1 MRKKF
6 LLLLALLF
14 LLAGVIFVLP
24 AVRDH
29 VPDQTK
35 ESAAEETEPSTTESE
50 PPTETET
57 ESETGTE
64 TEEPTEEE
72 TEGPGDPVDREKIET
87 HLIIASD
94 THYMSPSLTDYGVA
108 FDQLVNSSDGKEIRY
123 QPQLWQAFESEVL
136 EAHPDAL
143 ILSGDLSLNGE
154 KANHL
159 EFAEKLRK
167 IKDAGIPVYVIP
179 GNHDINKPNAGEYFG
194 DQRTDVESV
203 TSEEF
208 REIYGDFGYNEAKSE
223 APDSLS
229 YLVELN
235 DTTWLMMLDTTV
247 CEPENEVYG
256 EIKEGTLEWM
266 EECLKEAYAEGITVI
281 PVGHHNLQRLSRVYV
296 EECVIENCD
305 EVRELFERYL
315 TPVYFSGH
323 LHTQKVMKHL
333 TEPGMGS
340 DTYGIWEIVSNS
352 LILPPCQ
359 YGTVMLNTDGS
370 IDYLAKTVDV
380 STWAAANGETDPNL
394 LEFSAYAADYLQT
407 VIKNQIFKTL
417 EDVPKEL
424 KEVMADFYTDIYK
437 DYYAG
442 VPISYSEKKN
452 EFGYGLWVRYMDPSV
467 EFRQLDGMMRDTMS
481 ANNHAEIPNPVRL
494 KRPEQ

>member
-94 THYMSPSLTDYGVA
+94 THYMSPSLTDYGAA
-108 FDQLVNSSDGKEIRY
+108 FDQLVNSSDGKVIRY

-208 REIYGDFGYNEAKSE
+208 REIYGEFGYNEAKSE

-235 DTTWLMMLDTTV
+235 DTTWLMMLDTMV

-256 EIKEGTLEWM
+256 EIKEETLE
-266 EECLKEAYAEGITVI
+266 
-281 PVGHHNLQRLSRVYV
+281 
-296 EECVIENCD
+296 
-305 EVRELFERYL
+305 
-315 TPVYFSGH
+315 
-323 LHTQKVMKHL
+323 
-333 TEPGMGS
+333 
-340 DTYGIWEIVSNS
+340 
-352 LILPPCQ
+352 
-359 YGTVMLNTDGS
+359 
-370 IDYLAKTVDV
+370 
-380 STWAAANGETDPNL
+380 
-394 LEFSAYAADYLQT
+394 
-407 VIKNQIFKTL
+407 
-417 EDVPKEL
+417 
-424 KEVMADFYTDIYK
+424 
-437 DYYAG
+437 
-442 VPISYSEKKN
+442 
-452 EFGYGLWVRYMDPSV
+452 
-467 EFRQLDGMMRDTMS
+467 
-481 ANNHAEIPNPVRL
+481 
-494 KRPEQ
+494 